1 MQMLRIDRDILN
13 IDQVICSN
21 IDLIDFENVTRA
33 LVAQNLLSYSR
44 NLVEHI
50 AVKLYGEGR
59 DIVVG
64 LQTIKPAME
73 YIKRDNRYQFLRS
86 FHGFLQE
93 SESHYTPENEG
104 AERLALK
111 YYQYYLLIRDFMKK
125 QFQMD
130 LLHNLDKFPLDT
142 DKSIQDYHDKI
153 AKRLNITR
161 PINDLSRAQ
170 RLYVH
175 KVVPFIALEKVYFE
189 VTLTPAYDT
198 TSKFDRFVCYSS
210 FWVPPHY
217 SLKADIYYEE
227 ILLDQKRMPI
237 NVLSDFQVSI
247 RPCELNNYASIFG
260 DDIDIK
266 ANHAE
271 YRGMMAYLSKS
282 GASLL
287 EIVLSSDA
295 EYQRIKQEMFSRS
308 QVHHFE
314 KVLDKSRALI
324 LSNKAGATTIRYL
337 LHTMNN
343 KVIKNQR
350 NDEGNGYL
358 SGLKLNYGCIPFDTM
373 PFATSLIQ
381 HIPGNSALFESVE
394 KEGRDY
400 EFLASYIQSNM
411 NFNSCLYTKESDI
424 IDRFPVVDNLIQT
437 FNSKLY
443 RKHWGRRIE
452 KFGKNLYVAEAYE
465 NTKKVIEILQDCSKS
480 GMQGYDGAI
489 SSWLDEQINIDS
501 EEKKDI
507 LRNMFNKSC
516 VALIYGAAGTGKT
529 YLINLISQF
538 FGEYEKLYLANT
550 NPAVENLK
558 RKVHAQNCRFSTI
571 KKYLM
576 SQHIQTEYD
585 LLIMDECSMV
595 SNADMSAILSKTK
608 YKMMIL
614 VGDTYQIEA
623 ITFGNWF
630 SFARYFV
637 PKDAWWELENPY
649 RTKDE
654 GLLELWRKVRLLEPD
669 LTEHIVSHRYSSNLD
684 STVFDRRADDEII
697 LCLNYDGLYGINNI
711 NRFLQNNNPNK
722 AFRWDLWTFKV
733 GDPILFN
740 ESERFTP
747 VLYNNLK
754 GIIVDIEEDRVAEEI
769 WFSIEVDKPLMAI
782 DAENVGLDLLEPL
795 HPGKSVVRFKVK
807 KKKESDDDRDFADDT
822 DIPFQIAYAVSIHK
836 AQGLEYDSVK
846 VIITRDIDEM
856 ITHNIFYTAIT
867 RSKQHL
873 KIFWS
878 PETMQNVISHF
889 ETMNT
894 RNDANIFSAQSKIKM
909 HRW

>member
-1 MQMLRIDRDILN
+1 MLRIDRDILN

-111 YYQYYLLIRDFMKK
+111 YYQYYLLIKDFMKK

-142 DKSIQDYHDKI
+142 DKSIQDYHEKI
-153 AKRLNITR
+153 AERLNITR

-175 KVVPFIALEKVYFE
+175 KVVPFIALGKVYFE

-295 EYQRIKQEMFSRS
+295 EYQRMKQEMFSRS

-324 LSNKAGATTIRYL
+324 LSNRAGATTIRYL

-381 HIPGNSALFESVE
+381 HIPGNSALFGSVE

-411 NFNSCLYTKESDI
+411 NVNSCLYTKESDI

-489 SSWLDEQINIDS
+489 SSWLDEQTDIDS

-516 VALIYGAAGTGKT
+516 LALIETVANPH
-529 YLINLISQF
+529 LRW
-538 FGEYEKLYLANT
+538 GE
-550 NPAVENLK
+550 
-558 RKVHAQNCRFSTI
+558 R
-571 KKYLM
+571 
-576 SQHIQTEYD
+576 
-585 LLIMDECSMV
+585 
-595 SNADMSAILSKTK
+595 
-608 YKMMIL
+608 
-614 VGDTYQIEA
+614 
-623 ITFGNWF
+623 
-630 SFARYFV
+630 
-637 PKDAWWELENPY
+637 
-649 RTKDE
+649 
-654 GLLELWRKVRLLEPD
+654 
-669 LTEHIVSHRYSSNLD
+669 
-684 STVFDRRADDEII
+684 
-697 LCLNYDGLYGINNI
+697 
-711 NRFLQNNNPNK
+711 
-722 AFRWDLWTFKV
+722 
-733 GDPILFN
+733 N
-740 ESERFTP
+740 E
-747 VLYNNLK
+747 
-754 GIIVDIEEDRVAEEI
+754 
-769 WFSIEVDKPLMAI
+769 
-782 DAENVGLDLLEPL
+782 
-795 HPGKSVVRFKVK
+795 
-807 KKKESDDDRDFADDT
+807 
-822 DIPFQIAYAVSIHK
+822 Q
-836 AQGLEYDSVK
+836 
-846 VIITRDIDEM
+846 
-856 ITHNIFYTAIT
+856 
-867 RSKQHL
+867 
-873 KIFWS
+873 
-878 PETMQNVISHF
+878 
-889 ETMNT
+889 
-894 RNDANIFSAQSKIKM
+894 
-909 HRW
+909 

>member
-1 MQMLRIDRDILN
+1 MLQIDRDILN

-21 IDLIDFENVTRA
+21 IELIDFDNVTRA

-50 AVKLYGEGR
+50 AVKLYGEGK
-59 DIVVG
+59 DIVAEYS
-64 LQTIKPAME
+64 TIKLAMY

-93 SESHYTPENEG
+93 SESHYTPDNDG
-104 AERLALK
+104 AERLVLK
-111 YYQYYLLIRDFMKK
+111 YYQFYLLIKDFMKT

-130 LLHNLDKFPLDT
+130 LLHNIDRFPLDT
-142 DKSIQDYHDKI
+142 DKSIQDYHERI
-153 AKRLNITR
+153 AERLSI
-161 PINDLSRAQ
+161 PKPLHDLSHEQ

-175 KVVPFIALEKVYFE
+175 KVAPFIASGKVYFE

-227 ILLDQKRMPI
+227 ISLNQKKMPI
-237 NVLSDFQVSI
+237 NILSNYQVSI

-271 YRGMMAYLSKS
+271 YRGMMTYLSQS

-287 EIVLSSDA
+287 EIILSSDE
-295 EYQRIKQEMFSRS
+295 EYRRIKHEMFSRS
-308 QVHHFE
+308 QVYRFE
-314 KVLDKSRALI
+314 KVLDKSREII
-324 LSNKAGATTIRYL
+324 LNGDAGAMTIRYL

-350 NDEGNGYL
+350 SDMENQAL
-358 SGLKLNYGCIPFDTM
+358 SGLWLSYGCIPFDTM

-381 HIPGNSALFESVE
+381 HIPISSALFGSIDL
-394 KEGRDY
+394 EGR
-400 EFLASYIQSNM
+400 EHELLARYIQSNM
-411 NFNSCLYTKESDI
+411 NIKSCLYTKESELEG
-424 IDRFPVVDNLIQT
+424 RFPEVDKLISV

-443 RKHWGRRIE
+443 RKKHWGRRIE
-452 KFGKNLYVAEAYE
+452 KFGKNIYIAEAYDQ
-465 NTKKVIEILQDCSKS
+465 TKNVIERLQDYSKT
-480 GMQGYDGAI
+480 GIQGYNLAI
-489 SSWLDEQINIDS
+489 SSWLDEQKDIDS

-507 LRNMFNKSC
+507 LRNMFKQSR

-529 YLINLISQF
+529 YLLNHISQVF
-538 FGEYEKLYLANT
+538 DGYDKLYLANT

-558 RKVHAQNCRFSTI
+558 RKVYAKNCRFSTI
-571 KKYLM
+571 KKYLV
-576 SQHIQTEYD
+576 SQYIRSECD
-585 LLIMDECSMV
+585 LLIIDECSMV
-595 SNADMSAILSKTK
+595 SNADMDAILSKTK
-608 YKMMIL
+608 FKLLIL

-630 SFARYFV
+630 SLARFFV
-637 PKDAWWELENPY
+637 PKDAWWELEDPY
-649 RTKDE
+649 RTKDK
-654 GLLELWRKVRLLEPD
+654 GLLELWKKVRLLESD
-669 LTEHIVSHRYSSNLD
+669 LTEYIVSHRYSSNLG
-684 STVFDRRADDEII
+684 SSVFDKQADDEII

-711 NRFLQNNNPNK
+711 NKFLQNNNPNRV
-722 AFRWDLWTFKV
+722 FRWGLWTFKV

-740 ESERFTP
+740 ESERFAP

-754 GIIVDIEEDRVAEEI
+754 GTIIDIESKSSEEI
-769 WFSIEVDKPLMAI
+769 CFSIEVDKPLMAF
-782 DAENVGLDLLEPL
+782 DAENVGLELLEPIN
-795 HPGKSVVRFKVK
+795 PGKSIVRFKVK
-807 KKKESDDDRDFADDT
+807 KKKESDDDKNHADDT

-836 AQGLEYDSVK
+836 SQGLEYDSVK

-856 ITHNIFYTAIT
+856 ITHHIFYTAIT
-867 RSKQHL
+867 RAKHHL

-878 PETMQNVISHF
+878 PETMQNVLRKF
-889 ETMNT
+889 EVMSVS
-894 RNDANIFSAQSKIKM
+894 NDATIFSAHSGIKK
-909 HRW
+909 HKW